1 MNWIKGFLVGLVLI
15 VVAFGALVTI
25 ADLVHATSDIEIG
38 LYNSYVLLLGSW
50 FAEVILLLPYGAL
63 PRNRTVNAFM
73 ARSVFVWMPVCGGW
87 YLAYHWSITA
97 LWVGLIISSTCVGY
111 NLVVTTVQKK
121 T

>member
-25 ADLVHATSDIEIG
+25 ADLVHVTSDIEIG
-38 LYNSYVLLLGSW
+38 LYHSYVLLLGSW
-50 FAEVILLLPYGAL
+50 FVEVILLLPYGAL
-63 PRNRTVNAFM
+63 PRNRTADAFM

-87 YLAYHWSITA
+87 YLAYHWSISA